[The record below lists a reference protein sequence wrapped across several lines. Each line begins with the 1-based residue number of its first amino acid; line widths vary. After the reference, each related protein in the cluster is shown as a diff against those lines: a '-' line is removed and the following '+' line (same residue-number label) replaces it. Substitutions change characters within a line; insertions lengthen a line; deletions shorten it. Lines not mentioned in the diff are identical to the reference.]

1 LLDLPLEA
9 YLAYRDSVEEGFKK
23 VAKFLR
29 QQNIHRVI
37 DLPYQ
42 TQLVPLA
49 AIFAE
54 IGESVAR
61 HRRVGTR
68 TARPGN
74 RCCGFFRC
82 CNDAC

>member
-1 LLDLPLEA
+1 VKEKRSPGGTCYRQSLLDLPLEA
-9 YLAYRDSVEEGFKK
+9 YLAYRNSVEVGFKK
-23 VAKFLR
+23 VENSCG

-54 IGESVAR
+54 IGDKAEHA
-61 HRRVGTR
+61 G
-68 TARPGN
+68 
-74 RCCGFFRC
+74 
-82 CNDAC
+82 